1 MRATERARVLVVDD
15 ETLSRESLREVLC
28 DAGYDVRTAKDGAS
42 ALGLM
47 QDFPPDLVIS
57 DLSMPHLGGYGLVQ
71 CIREGAQVP
80 DVPIILISS
89 HDDTQSRVH
98 GFQFGADDF
107 MAKPIDVDELLA
119 RAERH
124 LSRSKHERESARL
137 SVSDELTGMLNRRGI
152 HNFFKRAQSEC
163 AERNQPISV
172 LLADLTRFK
181 AVNDKYGHAV
191 GDLAL
196 CATARALQDAVRASD
211 RVARIGGDEFLIV
224 LPGLDEAGCAQLQ
237 ARLRARMPIPLHLT
251 DDDQVM
257 ISFATGTATGTA
269 VESLPALAMRADA
282 VMYANKRALL
292 AATDRLN
299 ASRRPIEDS
308 RR

>member
-1 MRATERARVLVVDD
+1 MRASEEPRILVVDD
-15 ETLSRESLREVLC
+15 DDLSRESLGELLR
-28 DAGYDVRTAKDGAS
+28 DAGYDVRMAKDGAS
-42 ALGLM
+42 ALAVM
-47 QDFPPDLVIS
+47 QSFAPELVIS

-71 CIREGAQVP
+71 CIREGTQVP
-80 DVPIILISS
+80 DVPVMLISS

-119 RAERH
+119 RVERH
-124 LSRSKHERESARL
+124 LSRSRHERESARL

-152 HNFFKRAQSEC
+152 HNFYARAQR
-163 AERNQPISV
+163 ERANHAQPISV
-172 LLADLTRFK
+172 LIADLTRFK

-224 LPGLDEAGCAQLQ
+224 LPGLDQAGCAHLE
-237 ARLRARMPIPLHLT
+237 ARLRARLPIQLRLT
-251 DDDQVM
+251 DDDLVM
-257 ISFATGTATGTA
+257 ISFASGTATGTA
-269 VESLPALAMRADA
+269 SESLPALAARADN
-282 VMYANKRALL
+282 VMYANKRALS
-292 AATDRLN
+292 AQATQEETS
-299 ASRRPIEDS
+299 AQ
-308 RR
+308 